1 MKKFK
6 KWLTSPKA
14 TIILFVLSAALLL
27 FTTVGAVLA
36 ALRYRSAT
44 YGARIEQCCI
54 GVSLLEQCQNDK
66 KAQVVASRDHAHR
79 KDKKNPGDKWN
90 GTEVGVLLG
99 SGEGGSA
106 QRFLGE
112 DTAIIPG
119 KTYPEAISVRNSG
132 EIDEYVRVTIYR
144 YWTNPKGEKVFTS
157 NQTGT
162 STQGLSPDL
171 IKLNWVNRDV
181 WLLDEHA
188 STEERMVFYY
198 RNLVKSNKEEDEKK
212 DTKPLC
218 DSLRIDPSVADKVK
232 QTDTKIEITDE
243 DGNKTKKTVKKATT
257 YVYDGWQ
264 FCVEAQVDAV
274 QNHNIVDAAKSAWGV
289 DLTVDDKGQISL
301 KN

>member
-6 KWLTSPKA
+6 KWLASPKA

-44 YGARIEQCCI
+44 YGARIEQDCI
-54 GVSLLEQCQNDK
+54 GVTLLEQSQGD
-66 KAQVVASRDHAHR
+66 AAPTPVASRDHAHR
-79 KDKKNPGDKWN
+79 DDKKNPGDKWN
-90 GTEVGVLLG
+90 GNEEGFLFG
-99 SGEGGSA
+99 CGEGGDTK
-106 QRFLGE
+106 RFLGT
-112 DTAIIPG
+112 DAAIIPG
-119 KTYPEAISVRNSG
+119 KIYKEAISARNSG
-132 EIDEYVRVTIYR
+132 HIDEYVRMTIRR
-144 YWTNPKGEKVFTS
+144 YWTNPKGEKVFGT
-157 NQTGT
+157 NQKGT
-162 STQGLSPDL
+162 STQGLSPALIDL
-171 IKLNWVNRDV
+171 HLINEDV
-181 WLLDEHA
+181 WMLDKMA

-198 RNLVKSNKEEDEKK
+198 KDVLKVNA

-218 DSLRIDPSVADKVK
+218 DTIRIDPSIAEKATQK
-232 QTDTKIEITDE
+232 KTTDE
-243 DGNKTKKTVKKATT
+243 NGVTRIQTIYD
-257 YVYDGWQ
+257 YDGWQ

>member
-54 GVSLLEQCQNDK
+54 GVSLLEQSQGDS
-66 KAQVVASRDHAHR
+66 AATPVASRDHAHR
-79 KDKKNPGDKWN
+79 DDKKNPGDKWN
-90 GTEVGVLLG
+90 GNEEGFLFG
-99 SGEGGSA
+99 CGEGGDTK
-106 QRFLGE
+106 RFLGT
-112 DTAIIPG
+112 DAAIIPG
-119 KTYPEAISVRNSG
+119 KIYKEAISARNSG
-132 EIDEYVRVTIYR
+132 HIDEYVRMTIRR
-144 YWTNPKGEKVFTS
+144 YWTNPKGEKVFGT
-157 NQTGT
+157 NQKGT
-162 STQGLSPDL
+162 STQGLSPALIDL
-171 IKLNWVNRDV
+171 HLINEDV
-181 WLLDEHA
+181 WMLDKMA

-198 RNLVKSNKEEDEKK
+198 KDVLKVNA

-218 DSLRIDPSVADKVK
+218 DTIRIDPSIAEKATQK
-232 QTDTKIEITDE
+232 KTTDE
-243 DGNKTKKTVKKATT
+243 NGVTRIQTIYD
-257 YVYDGWQ
+257 YDGWQ

>member
-54 GVSLLEQCQNDK
+54 GVSLLEQSQGD
-66 KAQVVASRDHAHR
+66 AAPTPVASRDHAHR
-79 KDKKNPGDKWN
+79 DDKKNPGDKWN
-90 GTEVGVLLG
+90 GNEEGFLFG
-99 SGEGGSA
+99 CGEGGDTK
-106 QRFLGE
+106 RFLGT
-112 DTAIIPG
+112 DAAIIPG
-119 KTYPEAISVRNSG
+119 KIYKEAISARNSG
-132 EIDEYVRVTIYR
+132 HIDEYVRMTIYR
-144 YWTNPKGEKVFTS
+144 YWANPKGEKVFGT
-157 NQTGT
+157 NQKGT
-162 STQGLSPDL
+162 STQGLSPALIDL
-171 IKLNWVNRDV
+171 HLINEDV
-181 WLLDEHA
+181 WMLDKMA

-198 RNLVKSNKEEDEKK
+198 KDVLKVNA

-218 DSLRIDPSVADKVK
+218 DTIRIDPSIAEKATQK
-232 QTDTKIEITDE
+232 KTTDE
-243 DGNKTKKTVKKATT
+243 NGVTRIQTIYD
-257 YVYDGWQ
+257 YDGWQ

>member
-6 KWLTSPKA
+6 KWLASPKA

-54 GVSLLEQCQNDK
+54 GVSLLEQSQGD
-66 KAQVVASRDHAHR
+66 AAPTPVASRDHAHR
-79 KDKKNPGDKWN
+79 DDKKNPGDKWN
-90 GTEVGVLLG
+90 GNEEGFLFG
-99 SGEGGSA
+99 CGEGGDTK
-106 QRFLGE
+106 RFLGT
-112 DTAIIPG
+112 DAAIIPG
-119 KTYPEAISVRNSG
+119 KIYKEAISARNSG
-132 EIDEYVRVTIYR
+132 HIDEYVRMTIRR
-144 YWTNPKGEKVFTS
+144 YWTNPKGEKVFGT
-157 NQTGT
+157 NQKGT
-162 STQGLSPDL
+162 STQGLSPALIDL
-171 IKLNWVNRDV
+171 HLINEDV
-181 WLLDEHA
+181 WMLDKMA

-198 RNLVKSNKEEDEKK
+198 KDVLKVNA

-218 DSLRIDPSVADKVK
+218 DTIRIDPSIAEKATQK
-232 QTDTKIEITDE
+232 KTTDE
-243 DGNKTKKTVKKATT
+243 NGVTRIQTIYD
-257 YVYDGWQ
+257 YDGWQ

>member
-54 GVSLLEQCQNDK
+54 GVSLLEQSQGDS
-66 KAQVVASRDHAHR
+66 APTPVASRDHAHR
-79 KDKKNPGDKWN
+79 DDKKNPGDKWN
-90 GTEVGVLLG
+90 GNEEGFLFG
-99 SGEGGSA
+99 CGEGGDTK
-106 QRFLGE
+106 RFLGT
-112 DTAIIPG
+112 DAAIIPG
-119 KTYPEAISVRNSG
+119 KIYKEAISARNSG
-132 EIDEYVRVTIYR
+132 HIDEYVRMTIYR
-144 YWTNPKGEKVFTS
+144 YWANPKGEKVFGT
-157 NQTGT
+157 NQKGT
-162 STQGLSPDL
+162 STQGLSPALIDL
-171 IKLNWVNRDV
+171 HLINEDV
-181 WLLDEHA
+181 WMLDKMA

-198 RNLVKSNKEEDEKK
+198 KDVLKVNA

-218 DSLRIDPSVADKVK
+218 DTIRIDPSIAEKATQK
-232 QTDTKIEITDE
+232 KTTDE
-243 DGNKTKKTVKKATT
+243 NGVTRIQTIYD
-257 YVYDGWQ
+257 YDGWQ

>member
-6 KWLTSPKA
+6 KWLASPKA

-54 GVSLLEQCQNDK
+54 GVSLLEQSQGD
-66 KAQVVASRDHAHR
+66 AAATPVASRDHAHR
-79 KDKKNPGDKWN
+79 DDKKNPGDKWN
-90 GTEVGVLLG
+90 GNEEGYLFG
-99 SGEGGSA
+99 CGEGGSP
-106 QRFLGE
+106 QRFLGT
-112 DTAIIPG
+112 DTSIIPG
-119 KTYPEAISVRNSG
+119 KIYKEAISARNSG
-132 EIDEYVRVTIYR
+132 HIDEYVRMTIRR
-144 YWTNPKGEKVFTS
+144 YWTNPKGEKVFST
-157 NQTGT
+157 NQKGT
-162 STQGLSPDL
+162 STQGLSPALIDL
-171 IKLNWVNRDV
+171 HLINEDV
-181 WLLDEHA
+181 WMLDKMA

-198 RNLVKSNKEEDEKK
+198 KDLLKVNA

-218 DSLRIDPSVADKVK
+218 DTIRIDPSIAEKATQK
-232 QTDTKIEITDE
+232 KTTDE
-243 DGNKTKKTVKKATT
+243 NGVTRIQTT
-257 YVYDGWQ
+257 YDYDGWQ

-289 DLTVDDKGQISL
+289 DLTVNDSGQISL

>member
-54 GVSLLEQCQNDK
+54 GVSLLEQSQGD
-66 KAQVVASRDHAHR
+66 AAPPPVASRDHAHR
-79 KDKKNPGDKWN
+79 DDKKNPGDKWN
-90 GTEVGVLLG
+90 GNEEGFLFG
-99 SGEGGSA
+99 CGEGGDTK
-106 QRFLGE
+106 RFLGT
-112 DTAIIPG
+112 DAAIIPG
-119 KTYPEAISVRNSG
+119 KIYKEAISARNSG
-132 EIDEYVRVTIYR
+132 HIDEYVRMTIRR
-144 YWTNPKGEKVFTS
+144 YWTNPKGEKVFGT
-157 NQTGT
+157 NQKGT
-162 STQGLSPDL
+162 STQGLSPALIDL
-171 IKLNWVNRDV
+171 HLINEDV
-181 WLLDEHA
+181 WMLDKMA

-198 RNLVKSNKEEDEKK
+198 KDVLKVNA

-218 DSLRIDPSVADKVK
+218 DTIRIDPSIAEKATQK
-232 QTDTKIEITDE
+232 KTTDE
-243 DGNKTKKTVKKATT
+243 NGVTRIQTIYD
-257 YVYDGWQ
+257 YDGWQ

>member
-6 KWLTSPKA
+6 KWLASPKA

-54 GVSLLEQCQNDK
+54 GVSLIEKCPNDNQ
-66 KAQVVASRDHAHR
+66 ATAVASRDHAHR
-79 KDKKNPGDKWN
+79 DDKKNPGDKWN
-90 GTEVGVLLG
+90 GNEEGFLFG
-99 SGEGGSA
+99 CGEGGDTK
-106 QRFLGE
+106 RFLGE

-119 KTYPEAISVRNSG
+119 KPYKEEIGARNSG
-132 EIDEYVRVTIYR
+132 HIDEYVRMTIRR
-144 YWTNPKGEKVFTS
+144 YWTNPKGEKVFDS
-157 NQTGT
+157 NQKGT
-162 STQGLSPDL
+162 STQGLSPEL
-171 IKLNWVNRDV
+171 IELNLPNPDV
-181 WLLDEHA
+181 WILDTKA

-198 RNLVKSNKEEDEKK
+198 KDLLKVGG

-218 DSLRIDPSVADKVK
+218 DSIRIDPSIAEKAT
-232 QTDTKIEITDE
+232 QTDTEFETTDE
-243 DGNKTKKTVKKATT
+243 DGNKKIIKKKATT
-257 YVYDGWQ
+257 YDYDGWQ

>member
-54 GVSLLEQCQNDK
+54 GVSLLEQSQGD
-66 KAQVVASRDHAHR
+66 AAPTPVASRDHAHR
-79 KDKKNPGDKWN
+79 DDKKNPGDKWN
-90 GTEVGVLLG
+90 GNEEGFLFG
-99 SGEGGSA
+99 CGEGGDTK
-106 QRFLGE
+106 RFLGT
-112 DTAIIPG
+112 DAAIIPG
-119 KTYPEAISVRNSG
+119 KIYKEAISARNSG
-132 EIDEYVRVTIYR
+132 HIDEYVRMTIRR
-144 YWTNPKGEKVFTS
+144 YWTNPKGEKVFGT
-157 NQTGT
+157 NQKGT
-162 STQGLSPDL
+162 STQGLSPALIDL
-171 IKLNWVNRDV
+171 HLINEDV
-181 WLLDEHA
+181 WMLDKMA

-198 RNLVKSNKEEDEKK
+198 KDVLKVNA

-218 DSLRIDPSVADKVK
+218 DTIRIDPSIAEKATQK
-232 QTDTKIEITDE
+232 KTTDE
-243 DGNKTKKTVKKATT
+243 NGVTRIQTIYD
-257 YVYDGWQ
+257 YDGWQ

>member
-54 GVSLLEQCQNDK
+54 GVSLLEQSQGDS
-66 KAQVVASRDHAHR
+66 APTPVASRDHAHR
-79 KDKKNPGDKWN
+79 DDKKNPGDKWN
-90 GTEVGVLLG
+90 GNEEGFLFG
-99 SGEGGSA
+99 CGEGGDTK
-106 QRFLGE
+106 RFLGT
-112 DTAIIPG
+112 DAAIIPG
-119 KTYPEAISVRNSG
+119 KIYKEAISARNSG
-132 EIDEYVRVTIYR
+132 HIDEYVRMTIRR
-144 YWTNPKGEKVFTS
+144 YWTNPKGEKVFGT
-157 NQTGT
+157 NQKGT
-162 STQGLSPDL
+162 STQGLSPALIDL
-171 IKLNWVNRDV
+171 HLINEDV
-181 WLLDEHA
+181 WMLDKMA

-198 RNLVKSNKEEDEKK
+198 KDVLKVNA

-218 DSLRIDPSVADKVK
+218 DTIRIDPSIAEKATQK
-232 QTDTKIEITDE
+232 KTTDE
-243 DGNKTKKTVKKATT
+243 NGVTRIQTIYD
-257 YVYDGWQ
+257 YDGWQ

>member
-1 MKKFK
+1 MMKKFK
-6 KWLTSPKA
+6 KWLQSPKA

-54 GVSLLEQCQNDK
+54 GVSLLEQSQGD
-66 KAQVVASRDHAHR
+66 AAPTPVASRDHAHR
-79 KDKKNPGDKWN
+79 DDKKNPGDKWN
-90 GTEVGVLLG
+90 GNEEGFLFG
-99 SGEGGSA
+99 CGEGGDTK
-106 QRFLGE
+106 RFLGT
-112 DTAIIPG
+112 DAAIIPG
-119 KTYPEAISVRNSG
+119 KIYKEAISARNSG
-132 EIDEYVRVTIYR
+132 HIDEYVRMTIRR
-144 YWTNPKGEKVFTS
+144 YWTNPKGEKVFGT
-157 NQTGT
+157 NQKGT
-162 STQGLSPDL
+162 STQGLSPALIDL
-171 IKLNWVNRDV
+171 HLINEDV
-181 WLLDEHA
+181 WMLDKMA

-198 RNLVKSNKEEDEKK
+198 KDVLKVNA

-218 DSLRIDPSVADKVK
+218 DTIRIDPSIAEKATQK
-232 QTDTKIEITDE
+232 KTTDE
-243 DGNKTKKTVKKATT
+243 NGVTRIQTIYD
-257 YVYDGWQ
+257 YDGWQ

>member
-1 MKKFK
+1 MMKKFK

-54 GVSLLEQCQNDK
+54 GVSLLEQSQGDS
-66 KAQVVASRDHAHR
+66 APTPVASRDHAHR
-79 KDKKNPGDKWN
+79 DDKKNPGDKWN
-90 GTEVGVLLG
+90 GNEEGFLFG
-99 SGEGGSA
+99 CGEGGDTK
-106 QRFLGE
+106 RFLGT

-119 KTYPEAISVRNSG
+119 KIYKEAISARNSG
-132 EIDEYVRVTIYR
+132 HIDEYVRMTIRR
-144 YWTNPKGEKVFTS
+144 YWTNPKGEKVFGT
-157 NQTGT
+157 NQKGT
-162 STQGLSPDL
+162 STQGLSPALIDL
-171 IKLNWVNRDV
+171 HLINEDV
-181 WLLDEHA
+181 WMLDKMA

-198 RNLVKSNKEEDEKK
+198 KDVLKVNA

-218 DSLRIDPSVADKVK
+218 DTIRIDPSIAEKATQK
-232 QTDTKIEITDE
+232 KTTDE
-243 DGNKTKKTVKKATT
+243 NGVTRIQTIYD
-257 YVYDGWQ
+257 YDGWQ

>member
-14 TIILFVLSAALLL
+14 TIVLFVLSAALLL

-54 GVSLLEQCQNDK
+54 GVSLLEKCQGD
-66 KAQVVASRDHAHR
+66 AAPTPVASRDHAHR
-79 KDKKNPGDKWN
+79 NDKKNPGDKWN
-90 GTEVGVLLG
+90 GNEEGFLFG
-99 SGEGGSA
+99 CGEDRSP
-106 QRFLGE
+106 QIFLGT
-112 DTAIIPG
+112 DTSIIPG
-119 KTYPEAISVRNSG
+119 KIYKEAISARNSG
-132 EIDEYVRVTIYR
+132 QIDEYVRMTIRR
-144 YWTNPKGEKVFTS
+144 YWTNPKGEKVFGT
-157 NQTGT
+157 NQKGT
-162 STQGLSPDL
+162 STQGLSPALIDL
-171 IKLNWVNRDV
+171 HLINEDV
-181 WLLDEHA
+181 WILDKKA

-198 RNLVKSNKEEDEKK
+198 KDLLKVNA

-218 DSLRIDPSVADKVK
+218 DTIRIDPSIAEKAT
-232 QTDTKIEITDE
+232 Q
-243 DGNKTKKTVKKATT
+243 KKTTGENGVTRIQTT
-257 YVYDGWQ
+257 YDYDGWQ

-289 DLTVDDKGQISL
+289 DLTVNDSGQISL

>member
-1 MKKFK
+1 MMKKFK

-54 GVSLLEQCQNDK
+54 GVSLLEQSQGDS
-66 KAQVVASRDHAHR
+66 APTPVASRDHAHR
-79 KDKKNPGDKWN
+79 DDKKNPGDKWN
-90 GTEVGVLLG
+90 GNEEGFLFG
-99 SGEGGSA
+99 CGEGGDTK
-106 QRFLGE
+106 RFLGT

-119 KTYPEAISVRNSG
+119 KIYKEAISARNSG
-132 EIDEYVRVTIYR
+132 HIDEYVRMTIYR
-144 YWTNPKGEKVFTS
+144 YWANPKGEKVFGT
-157 NQTGT
+157 NQKGT
-162 STQGLSPDL
+162 STQGLSPALIDL
-171 IKLNWVNRDV
+171 HLINEDV
-181 WLLDEHA
+181 WMLDKMA

-198 RNLVKSNKEEDEKK
+198 KDVLKVNA

-218 DSLRIDPSVADKVK
+218 DTIRIDPSIAEKATQK
-232 QTDTKIEITDE
+232 KTTDE
-243 DGNKTKKTVKKATT
+243 NGVTRIQTIYD
-257 YVYDGWQ
+257 YDGWQ

>member
-1 MKKFK
+1 MMKKFK
-6 KWLTSPKA
+6 KWLQSPKA

-54 GVSLLEQCQNDK
+54 GVSLLEQSQGDS
-66 KAQVVASRDHAHR
+66 APTPVASRDHAHR
-79 KDKKNPGDKWN
+79 DDKKNPGDKWN
-90 GTEVGVLLG
+90 GNEEGFLFG
-99 SGEGGSA
+99 CGEGGDTK
-106 QRFLGE
+106 RFLGT
-112 DTAIIPG
+112 DAAIIPG
-119 KTYPEAISVRNSG
+119 KIYKEAISARNSG
-132 EIDEYVRVTIYR
+132 HIDEYVRMTIRR
-144 YWTNPKGEKVFTS
+144 YWTNPKGEKVFGT
-157 NQTGT
+157 NQKGT
-162 STQGLSPDL
+162 STQGLSPALIDL
-171 IKLNWVNRDV
+171 HLINEDV
-181 WLLDEHA
+181 WMLDKMA

-198 RNLVKSNKEEDEKK
+198 KDVLKVNA

-218 DSLRIDPSVADKVK
+218 DTIRIDPSIAEKATQK
-232 QTDTKIEITDE
+232 KTTDE
-243 DGNKTKKTVKKATT
+243 NGVTRIQTIYD
-257 YVYDGWQ
+257 YDGWQ

>member
-1 MKKFK
+1 MMKKFK

-54 GVSLLEQCQNDK
+54 GVSLLEQSQGDS
-66 KAQVVASRDHAHR
+66 APTPVASRDHAHR
-79 KDKKNPGDKWN
+79 DDKKNPGDKWN
-90 GTEVGVLLG
+90 GNEEGFLFG
-99 SGEGGSA
+99 CGEGGDTK
-106 QRFLGE
+106 RFLGT

-119 KTYPEAISVRNSG
+119 KIYKEAISARNSG
-132 EIDEYVRVTIYR
+132 HIDEYVRMTIYR
-144 YWTNPKGEKVFTS
+144 YWANPKGEKVFGT
-157 NQTGT
+157 NQKGT
-162 STQGLSPDL
+162 STQGLSPAL
-171 IKLNWVNRDV
+171 IELE
-181 WLLDEHA
+181 LDNQDMWILDKKA

-198 RNLVKSNKEEDEKK
+198 RDLVKVNT
-212 DTKPLC
+212 DTKPVC
-218 DSLRIDPSVADKVK
+218 KSIRIDPSIA
-232 QTDTKIEITDE
+232 E
-243 DGNKTKKTVKKATT
+243 KATQKPIPDENGGKKIQTT
-257 YVYDGWQ
+257 YDYDGWQ

>member
-6 KWLTSPKA
+6 KWLASPKA

-54 GVSLLEQCQNDK
+54 GVSLLEQSQGD
-66 KAQVVASRDHAHR
+66 AAPTPVASRDHAHR
-79 KDKKNPGDKWN
+79 DDKKNPGDKWN
-90 GTEVGVLLG
+90 GNEEGFLFG
-99 SGEGGSA
+99 CGEGGDTK
-106 QRFLGE
+106 RFLGE

-119 KTYPEAISVRNSG
+119 KTYKEAISVRNSG
-132 EIDEYVRVTIYR
+132 HIDEYVRMTIHR
-144 YWTNPKGEKVFTS
+144 YWTNPKGEKVFGT
-157 NQTGT
+157 NLKGT
-162 STQGLSPDL
+162 STQGLSPALIDL
-171 IKLNWVNRDV
+171 NLINEDV
-181 WLLDEHA
+181 WILDKKA

-198 RNLVKSNKEEDEKK
+198 KDLLKVNA

-218 DSLRIDPSVADKVK
+218 DTIRIDPSIAEKATQK
-232 QTDTKIEITDE
+232 KTTDE
-243 DGNKTKKTVKKATT
+243 NGGKKIQTT
-257 YVYDGWQ
+257 YDYDGWQ

-289 DLTVDDKGQISL
+289 DLTVNDKGQISL

>member
-1 MKKFK
+1 MMKKFK

-54 GVSLLEQCQNDK
+54 GVSLLEQSQGD
-66 KAQVVASRDHAHR
+66 AAPTPVASRDHAHR
-79 KDKKNPGDKWN
+79 DDKKNPGDKWN
-90 GTEVGVLLG
+90 GNEEGFLFG
-99 SGEGGSA
+99 CGEGGDTK
-106 QRFLGE
+106 RFLGT
-112 DTAIIPG
+112 DAAIIPG
-119 KTYPEAISVRNSG
+119 KIYKEAISARNSG
-132 EIDEYVRVTIYR
+132 HIDEYVRMTIRR
-144 YWTNPKGEKVFTS
+144 YWTNPKGEKVFGT
-157 NQTGT
+157 NQKGT
-162 STQGLSPDL
+162 STQGLSPALIDL
-171 IKLNWVNRDV
+171 HLINEDV
-181 WLLDEHA
+181 WMLDKMA

-198 RNLVKSNKEEDEKK
+198 KDVLKVNA

-218 DSLRIDPSVADKVK
+218 DTIRIDPSIAEKATQK
-232 QTDTKIEITDE
+232 KTTDE
-243 DGNKTKKTVKKATT
+243 NGVTRIQTIYD
-257 YVYDGWQ
+257 YDGWQ

>member
-6 KWLTSPKA
+6 KWLASPKA

-54 GVSLLEQCQNDK
+54 GVSLLEQSQGDS
-66 KAQVVASRDHAHR
+66 APTPVASRDHAHR
-79 KDKKNPGDKWN
+79 DDKKNPGDKWN
-90 GTEVGVLLG
+90 GNEEGFLFG
-99 SGEGGSA
+99 CGEGGDTK
-106 QRFLGE
+106 RFLGT
-112 DTAIIPG
+112 DAAIIPG
-119 KTYPEAISVRNSG
+119 KIYNEAISARNSG
-132 EIDEYVRVTIYR
+132 HIDEYVRMTIRR
-144 YWTNPKGEKVFTS
+144 YWTNPKGEKVFGT
-157 NQTGT
+157 NQKGT
-162 STQGLSPDL
+162 STQGLSPALIDL
-171 IKLNWVNRDV
+171 HLINEDV
-181 WLLDEHA
+181 WILDKKA

-198 RNLVKSNKEEDEKK
+198 KDLLKVNA

-218 DSLRIDPSVADKVK
+218 DTIRIDPSIAEKATQK
-232 QTDTKIEITDE
+232 KTTDE
-243 DGNKTKKTVKKATT
+243 NGVTRIQTT
-257 YVYDGWQ
+257 YDYDGWQ
-264 FCVEAQVDAV
+264 FCLEAQVDAV